1 MVTVA
6 MATVDSNT
14 LLAQLG
20 RADAYAERPREITL
34 HETHISWVFVTENF
48 AYKLKKPVRFDFL
61 DYSTPAAR
69 ERACQAELRL
79 NRRLAPDVY
88 LDVLPVTRDADGR
101 LRFAGDGETVD
112 WAVRMRR
119 LSDEDR
125 LDHLFRTGHLADA
138 DIERVAER
146 LARFYQQA
154 APLPIDQA
162 DYGAAIEAHVR
173 ANRRELGRAERRLP
187 AALVQR
193 VHAAQLRLLALAPEL
208 LTERVPQGRII
219 DGHGDLRPEHIY
231 LLDPPVAIDCIEF
244 NDEFRQIDAVDELS
258 FLTMECDF
266 LGAGHV
272 GGRVLDVYCRA
283 TGDAPPAVLL
293 AFFKSYR
300 AAVRAKVY
308 ALRSDQLQGNE
319 RRAALETATEYLL
332 LADRYRRE
340 GERPLLIVVG
350 GLMGTGKSTLAAAVG
365 EKLGVAHLQTDAVR
379 RELLGTSEQPASYG
393 EGHYTPESRSLVYR
407 ELLYRAG
414 KQLADGLSVVLDGT
428 FLGRGI
434 KAQVAALAA
443 DHEAEFYFVHCV
455 CPLDVVRQRIAAR
468 AAAGETL
475 SEARPE
481 LVEQQQA
488 TEESLASEQSTLEV
502 DTTAPLAEQVGKVVG
517 AMASKFS
524 PTLKS

>member
-1 MVTVA
+1 

-20 RADAYAERPREITL
+20 HADAYAERPREITL
-34 HETHISWVFVTENF
+34 HETHISWVFVTEDY

-69 ERACQAELRL
+69 QRACQAELRL

-88 LDVLPVTRDADGR
+88 LDVLPVTRNADGR
-101 LRFAGDGETVD
+101 LHFTGDGEIVD

-119 LSDEDR
+119 LSDDDR
-125 LDHLFRTGHLADA
+125 LDHLVASGRLAEA
-138 DIERVAER
+138 DIDRVAER
-146 LARFYQQA
+146 LAAFYQQA
-154 APLPIDQA
+154 TPLLIDPA
-162 DYGAAIEAHVR
+162 GYGAAIEAHVR
-173 ANRRELGRAERRLP
+173 ANRRELAHVERRLP

-193 VHAAQLRLLALAPEL
+193 VHATQLRLLALAPKL
-208 LTERVPQGRII
+208 LTERVPQRRVI

-244 NDEFRQIDAVDELS
+244 NDEFRQIDAVDELC

-272 GGRVLDVYCRA
+272 GARVLDVYCRA
-283 TGDAPPAVLL
+283 TGDAPPAAIVS
-293 AFFKSYR
+293 FFKSYR

-319 RRAALETATEYLL
+319 RRAALETATEYLF
-332 LADRYRRE
+332 LADRYRRD

-350 GLMGTGKSTLAAAVG
+350 GLMGTGKSTLAAAIG
-365 EKLGVAHLQTDAVR
+365 EKLGIDHLQTDAVR
-379 RELLGTSEQPASYG
+379 HELFGASDQPAGYG
-393 EGHYTPESRSLVYR
+393 KGHYTPESRALVYR
-407 ELLYRAG
+407 ELLHRAS

-428 FLGRGI
+428 FLDQEI
-434 KAQVAALAA
+434 KSEPVALAA
-443 DHEAEFYFVHCV
+443 EHQAECFFVRCA
-455 CPLDVVRQRIAAR
+455 CPLDVVRKRIASR
-468 AAAGETL
+468 AAAGKTL

-481 LVEQQQA
+481 LVDMQQTA
-488 TEESLASEQSTLEV
+488 EETLPSGQSVLDV
-502 DTTAPLAEQVGKVVG
+502 DTTAPLSEQVHKVLG
-517 AMASKFS
+517 MLGSKLPIS
-524 PTLKS
+524 